1 MRRALAIV
9 AAGILTAVPA
19 SAFAQDST
27 AVVLQQAR
35 ALYERIELERA
46 LPLYR
51 SVLSPSWQFE
61 VTQAQ
66 RVEASLYLGAA
77 LVLLDA
83 RDSALAHFRAALAR
97 DPFADLDPS
106 RFTPAQLETFQQAR
120 QTVFA
125 IGVRPIV
132 PTKLDPR
139 SGRLTFAIATTHSA
153 AVRCEIRSTES
164 TLAFPVL
171 VDEIPRGGLREI
183 EWNGVLPNGQL
194 APTGRYA
201 FVLRARSRAGARGN
215 TAASA
220 TDSTAIYF
228 DVKQEYPA
236 LEDTLADF
244 APGALLPEQFS
255 GSEARGDL
263 LKGLGV
269 AAGALFLAGVA
280 SNQDLG
286 SAKGMALTVS
296 VVGVTVGVTR
306 FVTRRSGP
314 RPENSA
320 VNERRR
326 AERSARNAEIRGR
339 NADRLA
345 QTVLLISPAA
355 GTSP

>member
-1 MRRALAIV
+1 MRRIVLAV
-9 AAGILTAVPA
+9 VLLAAGPA
-19 SAFAQDST
+19 AARAQDST
-27 AVVLQQAR
+27 AAVLQQAR

-51 SVLSPSWQFE
+51 SVLSPSWRFE

-77 LVLLDA
+77 LLLLDE
-83 RDSALAHFRAALAR
+83 RDSALVHFRTALER
-97 DPFADLDPS
+97 DPFADLDPG
-106 RFTPAQLETFQQAR
+106 RFTPTQLEAFRQAR

-125 IGVRPIV
+125 IGVRPV
-132 PTKLDPR
+132 AAMRLDPR
-139 SGRLTFAIATTHSA
+139 SGRLIFAIAATHAA
-153 AVRCEIRSTES
+153 AVRCEIRLDS

-183 EWNGVLPNGQL
+183 EWDGVLPNGQL

-201 FVLRARSRAGARGN
+201 FVLLARSRVGARGGIVRV
-215 TAASA
+215 
-220 TDSTAIYF
+220 TDSTATYF

-244 APGALLPEQFS
+244 GPGELLPEQYS

-286 SAKGMALTVS
+286 SAKGMAAAVG

-306 FVTRRSGP
+306 FVTRRSGV

-326 AERSARNAEIRGR
+326 AERAATNADIRRR

-345 QTVLLISPAA
+345 QTVLVISPAA
-355 GTSP
+355 GSSR